1 MRRFKKATSLLLAT
15 AMVLSLAGCGGNSTE
30 ATTAVLTEAEV
41 TTEAATE
48 EATTE
53 AVDLEAMGNL
63 IVNGDFADGMNKWDS
78 YLNGG
83 GCDIS
88 VNNGELQ
95 VVVYDTGDV
104 EHGIQV
110 FHDGFD
116 LKYGAQYEFSFDVR
130 GTIERNIDWRLQI
143 NGGDYHAYATDTV
156 VTSEET
162 QNVKVQFKME
172 EASDPAPRLC
182 FNLGYVNAMAE
193 AGVDAAS
200 LGEHTIWIDNVSLEL
215 VNADGIVDDSVEIE
229 IPKVKV
235 NQIGYEKDATKVAV
249 FADLAEGDN
258 SFTVVNVDSGEVA
271 FEGDISTPVKNYAAD
286 EMNSTGD
293 FSALTEA
300 GTYKVVTGKGEESY
314 EFAIG
319 DDVYDTSFK
328 DVVRML
334 YLQRCGCELSSD
346 LAGDFAHPVCHNTE
360 ATIYGTNEKIDVSGG
375 WHDAGDYGRYVVPGA
390 KTVAD
395 LLLAFEK
402 DVKVA
407 GTIDVEVIGDDCGI
421 PESGDGISDAL
432 QEAKYELDWML
443 KMQDP
448 ATGGVYH
455 KVTCAVFP
463 ETVMPQDE
471 TDELIVAPLSKVA
484 TADFAAVMAM
494 AGRVYSEYGEGEYAA
509 FGNTCLEAAKKA
521 WAYALENKDTR
532 GFKNPTD
539 IVTGEYPDG
548 NSKDEY
554 FWAGMELYKATGD
567 VSYLEGAKEA
577 YEKVEIYDGLGWL
590 DMAGYGSYAALTS
603 ANLKNDDASFYSEI
617 EKNYFA
623 AVDAAV
629 TTSKENAY
637 LVNKE
642 SVYEWGSNLSA
653 ANTGMLLYMANDI
666 KPNEEYVAYAN
677 HHLNYIYGV
686 NATGYCFVTGAGTLY
701 PQRPHHRVC
710 EVLEK
715 CIPGMLVGGPNSNL
729 EDPYAKAVFVDYPAA
744 KCYEDNAQS
753 FSVNEVTIYWNSPL
767 IYLLTAAQQ

>member
-1 MRRFKKATSLLLAT
+1 MRRFKRATSILLAT

-30 ATTAVLTEAEV
+30 TTTEAVTEV
-41 TTEAATE
+41 TEATEAATE

-63 IVNGDFADGMNKWDS
+63 IVNGDFSDGMDKWDS

-116 LKYGAQYEFSFDVR
+116 LKYGAEYEFSFDVR
-130 GTIERNIDWRLQI
+130 GTIERNMDWRLQI

-215 VNADGIVDDSVEIE
+215 VDASQIVDDSVEIE

-235 NQIGYEKDATKVAV
+235 NQVGYEKDAAKVAV
-249 FADLAEGDN
+249 FADLAEGDTT
-258 SFTVVNVDSGEVA
+258 FTVINVESGAVA
-271 FEGDISTPVKNYAAD
+271 FEGKMTEPVRNTSAG

-293 FSALTEA
+293 FSELTEA
-300 GTYKVVTGKGEESY
+300 GTYKVVTGGGEESY
-314 EFAIG
+314 EFSIG
-319 DDVYDTSFK
+319 DDVYGDGFK

-334 YLQRCGCELSSD
+334 YMQRCGCELTSD
-346 LAGDFAHPVCHNTE
+346 LAGDFAHPICHNTE
-360 ATIYGTNEKIDVSGG
+360 ATIYGTTTKIDVSGG
-375 WHDAGDYGRYVVPGA
+375 WHDAGDYGRYVAPGA
-390 KTVAD
+390 KAVAD
-395 LLLAFEK
+395 LLLAYEK
-402 DVKVA
+402 NPEA
-407 GTIDVEVIGDDCGI
+407 FGDDCDI
-421 PESGDGISDAL
+421 PESGDGVNDAL

-471 TDELIVAPLSKVA
+471 TDELLVAPLSKTA

-494 AGRVYSEYGEGEYAA
+494 AGRIYSENGEGAYAA

-521 WAYALENKDTR
+521 WAYALEHKDER
-532 GFKNPTD
+532 GFSNPTD

-567 VSYLEGAKEA
+567 ANYLVSAKEA

-590 DMAGYGSYAALTS
+590 DVAAYGAYAALTTDS
-603 ANLKNDDASFYSEI
+603 LEHDDPEFYGAI
-617 EKNYFA
+617 EKNFFA
-623 AVDAAV
+623 VVDEAVA
-629 TTSKENAY
+629 TSKKNGY
-637 LVNKE
+637 MVNKKE
-642 SVYEWGSNLSA
+642 VYEWGSNLSA

-666 KPNEEYVAYAN
+666 KANDEYVLYAN

-686 NATGYCFVTGAGTLY
+686 NATGYCFVTGVGTLY
-701 PQRPHHRVC
+701 PQHPHHRPT
-710 EVLEK
+710 EYLGK
-715 CIPGMLVGGPNSNL
+715 CVPGMLVGGPNSNL

-767 IYLLTAAQQ
+767 IYLLTAAQK

>member
-1 MRRFKKATSLLLAT
+1 MRRMQKVTSLVLAM
-15 AMVLSLAGCGGNSTE
+15 AMVLSLAGCSGKNAE
-30 ATTAVLTEAEV
+30 ATTEDAVTTETTAEV
-41 TTEAATE
+41 TE
-48 EATTE
+48 ETTE

-63 IVNGDFADGMNKWDS
+63 IVNGDFADGMDKWDS

-88 VNNGELQ
+88 VNGGELQ
-95 VVVYDTGDV
+95 VVIYDTGDV

-110 FHDGFD
+110 FHDGFE
-116 LKYGAQYEFSFDVR
+116 LKYGANYEFSFDVR
-130 GTIERNIDWRLQI
+130 GTLERNFDWRLQI

-156 VTSEET
+156 VVTEEVQHVT
-162 QNVKVQFKME
+162 AQFKME

-182 FNLGYVNAMAE
+182 FNMGYVNAMAE
-193 AGVDAAS
+193 AGVDAES

-215 VNADGIVDDSVEIE
+215 VDASGIVDDSVEIE

-235 NQIGYEKDATKVAV
+235 NQVGYEKDAAKVAV
-249 FADLAEGDN
+249 FADLAEDDTT
-258 SFTVVNVDSGEVA
+258 FTVVNVDTNEVA
-271 FEGDISTPVKNYAAD
+271 FEGDITAPVKNDSAG

-293 FSALTEA
+293 FSGLTEA
-300 GTYKVVTGKGEESY
+300 GTYKVVTGGGEESY
-314 EFAIG
+314 EFSIG
-319 DDVYDTSFK
+319 DNVYGDSYK

-334 YLQRCGCELSSD
+334 YLQRCGCELTSD
-346 LAGDFAHPVCHNTE
+346 LAGEFAHPVCHNTE
-360 ATIYGTNEKIDVSGG
+360 ATIYGTTTKIDVSGG

-402 DVKVA
+402 DQKA
-407 GTIDVEVIGDDCGI
+407 ANEIGMEVIGDDLGI
-421 PESGDGISDAL
+421 PESGDGINDAL

-448 ATGGVYH
+448 TTGGVYH

-471 TDELIVAPLSKVA
+471 TDELIVSPLSKTA
-484 TADFAAVMAM
+484 TANFAAAMAM
-494 AGRVYSEYGEGEYAA
+494 AGRIYSEYGEGEYAA
-509 FGNTCLEAAKKA
+509 FGATCLEAAKKA
-521 WAYALENKDTR
+521 WAYALEHKDER
-532 GFKNPTD
+532 GFANPTD
-539 IVTGEYPDG
+539 IVTGEYADG

-554 FWAGMELYKATGD
+554 FWAGMELYKTTGD

-590 DMAGYGSYAALTS
+590 DISAYGSYAALTS
-603 ANLKNDDASFYSEI
+603 ENLKSDDASFYSAI
-617 EKNYFA
+617 EKNFFA
-623 AVDAAV
+623 AADAAV

-637 LVNKE
+637 LVNKK
-642 SVYEWGSNLSA
+642 STYEWGSNLSA

-666 KPNEEYVAYAN
+666 KPNEEYVTYAN
-677 HHLNYIYGV
+677 HHLNYLYGV
-686 NATGYCFVTGAGTLY
+686 NATGYCFVTGVGTLY
-701 PQRPHHRVC
+701 PEHPHHRVC
-710 EVLEK
+710 EVLGS
-715 CIPGMLVGGPNSNL
+715 CIPGMLVGGPNSSL

-753 FSVNEVTIYWNSPL
+753 YSVNEVTIYWNSPL

>member
-1 MRRFKKATSLLLAT
+1 MRRFKRLTSFLLVT
-15 AMVLSLAGCGGNSTE
+15 AMVLSLVGCSGESTE
-30 ATTAVLTEAEV
+30 ATTEAGTEVAA
-41 TTEAATE
+41 TEEATE

-83 GCDIS
+83 GCTIA
-88 VNNGELQ
+88 VNGGELQ
-95 VVVYDTGDV
+95 VDVFETGDV

-116 LKYGAQYEFSFDVR
+116 LKYGAMYEFSFDVR
-130 GTIERNIDWRLQI
+130 GTMERDFDWRIQV
-143 NGGDYHAYATDTV
+143 NGGDYHAYATETV
-156 VTSEET
+156 AVTEEMQHVT
-162 QNVKVQFKME
+162 AQFKME

-182 FNLGYVNAMAE
+182 FNMGYVNSMAE
-193 AGVDAAS
+193 AGIDPAS
-200 LGEHTIWIDNVSLEL
+200 VGEHTIWIDNVSLEL
-215 VNADGIVDDSVEIE
+215 VDASQIVDDSVELE

-235 NQIGYEKDATKVAV
+235 NQVGYEKNAAKVAV
-249 FADLAEGDN
+249 FADLAEDDTT
-258 SFTVVNVDSGEVA
+258 FTVVNVDSGEVA
-271 FEGDISTPVKNYAAD
+271 FEGDITAPVRNTSAD
-286 EMNSTGD
+286 EMNSSGD

-300 GTYKVVTGKGEESY
+300 GTYKVVTGGGEESY
-314 EFAIG
+314 EFSIG
-319 DDVYDTSFK
+319 DDVYGDGFK

-334 YLQRCGCELSSD
+334 YLQRCGCELTSD
-346 LAGDFAHPVCHNTE
+346 LAGDFAHPICHNTE
-360 ATIYGTNEKIDVSGG
+360 ATIYGTSQKIDVSGG

-402 DVKVA
+402 DQKSATDVA
-407 GTIDVEVIGDDCGI
+407 TEVIGDDCGI
-421 PESGDGISDAL
+421 PESGDGIPDAL

-471 TDELIVAPLSKVA
+471 TDELIVSPLSKTA
-484 TADFAAVMAM
+484 TADFVAVMAM
-494 AGRVYSEYGEGEYAA
+494 AGRIYSEHGEGAYAA

-521 WAYALENKDTR
+521 WAYALEHKDER
-532 GFKNPTD
+532 GFSNPTD

-567 VSYLEGAKEA
+567 ANYLEGAKEA

-590 DMAGYGSYAALTS
+590 DVAAYGAYAALTTDS
-603 ANLKNDDASFYSEI
+603 LQHDDPAFYSAI
-617 EKNYFA
+617 EKNFFD
-623 AVDAAV
+623 AVDEAIA
-629 TTSKENAY
+629 TSKKNAY
-637 LVNKE
+637 MVNKKE
-642 SVYEWGSNLSA
+642 TYEWGSNLSA

-666 KPNEEYVAYAN
+666 KANDEYVLYAN

-686 NATGYCFVTGAGTLY
+686 NATGYCFVTGVGTLY
-701 PQRPHHRVC
+701 PQHPHHRPT
-710 EVLEK
+710 EYLGK

-729 EDPYAKAVFVDYPAA
+729 EDPYAKAVFTETPAA

>member
-1 MRRFKKATSLLLAT
+1 MRRFKKWTSLVLAT
-15 AMVLSLAGCGGNSTE
+15 VMVLSLAGCGGKSTE
-30 ATTAVLTEAEV
+30 ATTEVGTEA
-41 TTEAATE
+41 TEATTE

-53 AVDLEAMGNL
+53 EVDLEAMGNL

-83 GCDIS
+83 GCTIA
-88 VNNGELQ
+88 VNGGELQ
-95 VVVYDTGDV
+95 VDIYETGEV

-110 FHDGFD
+110 FHDGFE
-116 LKYGAQYEFSFDVR
+116 LKYGAEYELSFDVR
-130 GTIERNIDWRLQI
+130 GTMARDFDWRIQV
-143 NGGDYHAYATDTV
+143 NGGDYHAYATQTV
-156 VTSEET
+156 SVTEET
-162 QNVKVQFKME
+162 QHVTAQFKME

-182 FNLGYVNAMAE
+182 FNMGYVNSMKE
-193 AGVDAAS
+193 AGIDSAS
-200 LGEHTIWIDNVSLEL
+200 VGEHTIWIDNVSLEL
-215 VNADGIVDDSVEIE
+215 VDADGIVDDSVELE

-235 NQIGYEKDATKVAV
+235 NQVGYEKNAAKVAV
-249 FADLAEGDN
+249 FADLAEGD
-258 SFTVVNVDSGEVA
+258 STFTVVNVNSGKVA
-271 FEGDISTPVKNYAAD
+271 FEGDITAPVKNSAAD

-300 GTYKVVTGKGEESY
+300 GTYKVVTGGGEESY
-314 EFAIG
+314 EFKIG
-319 DDVYDTSFK
+319 YGIYGDSFK

-334 YLQRCGCELSSD
+334 YLQRCGCELTSD
-346 LAGDFAHPVCHNTE
+346 LAGDFAHPECHNTE
-360 ATIYGTNEKIDVSGG
+360 ATIYGTNQKIDVSGG

-402 DVKVA
+402 DVKVP
-407 GTIDVEVIGDDCGI
+407 GTIDAEVIGDDCGI

-432 QEAKYELDWML
+432 QEAKYELDWLL

-494 AGRVYSEYGEGEYAA
+494 AGRIYSEYGEGAYAA
-509 FGNTCLEAAKKA
+509 YGITCLEAAKKA
-521 WAYALENKDTR
+521 WAYALENKNVR
-532 GFKNPTD
+532 GFENPTD
-539 IVTGEYPDG
+539 IVTGEYADG

-554 FWAGMELYKATGD
+554 FWAGMELYKTTGD
-567 VSYLEGAKEA
+567 ASYLEGAKEA
-577 YEKVEIYDGLGWL
+577 YAKVEIYDGLGWM
-590 DMAGYGSYAALTS
+590 DMAGYGAYAALTS
-603 ANLKNDDASFYSEI
+603 ENLKSDDSAFYSEI
-617 EKNYFA
+617 ETNYFE
-623 AVDAAV
+623 AVDTAV
-629 TTSKENAY
+629 ETSKENAY
-637 LVNKE
+637 LVNKK
-642 SVYEWGSNLSA
+642 STYEWGSNLSA

-666 KPNEEYVAYAN
+666 RPNEEYVTYAN
-677 HHLNYIYGV
+677 HQLNYLYGV
-686 NATGYCFVTGAGTLY
+686 NATGYCFVTGVGTLY
-701 PQRPHHRVC
+701 PEHPHHRVC

-715 CIPGMLVGGPNSNL
+715 CIPGMLVGGPDSNL
-729 EDPYAKAVFVDYPAA
+729 EDPYAKAVFTETPAA

-753 FSVNEVTIYWNSPL
+753 YSVNEVTIYWNSPL